1 MQIAN
6 GNGRFVVGAGVGN
19 AGSVV
24 AGSNQLSDPSVF
36 TGASF
41 SIQFTGPG
49 SSDIVDATST
59 VVASGTYS
67 GNDTITFQG
76 MQVALSGTAV
86 AGDRFQLSARTSQSV
101 CPSVPQRIQALR

>member
-36 TGASF
+36 HGASF
-41 SIQFTGPG
+41 SIQFTVPG
-49 SSDIVDATST
+49 SYDIVDATST

-67 GNDTITFQG
+67 GTDTITFPG
-76 MQVALSGTAV
+76 LQVTMSGTAV
-86 AGDRFQLSARTSQSV
+86 AGDRFTLHRDTIYATNVRE
-101 CPSVPQRIQALR
+101 